1 MHSGD
6 RLRALKAGSVYFVLI
21 FGAGFAL
28 GPIRI
33 LLLEPRIGV
42 RLAELA
48 EMPVMLMIT
57 FFAARWV
64 VRRFA
69 LPPALTPRLAVG
81 TVALALMTVAELTLV
96 LWLRGLSIPQYL
108 AQRDP
113 VSGAAYVVAL
123 GLVALMPALVRR
135 A

>member
-1 MHSGD
+1 M
-6 RLRALKAGSVYFVLI
+6 RALKAGATYFLLV

-33 LLLEPRIGV
+33 LLLQPRIGE

-48 EMPVMLMIT
+48 EMPVMLIVT
-57 FFAARWV
+57 FVAARWV
-64 VRRFA
+64 VRRFR
-69 LPPALTPRLAVG
+69 LPPVPALRLAVG
-81 TVALALMTVAELTLV
+81 TIALMLLVCAELTLV

-113 VSGAAYVVAL
+113 VSGAAYLAALVFVAL
-123 GLVALMPALVRR
+123 APALVRR
-135 A
+135 R